1 MWKYISKIE
10 GRTASKGVGEQG
22 TEKNIWASKRRL
34 KNFLRGL
41 INYTPKKFLLGL

>member
-22 TEKNIWASKRRL
+22 TEKNIWASTMRL
-34 KNFLRGL
+34 KNLMRRL
-41 INYTPKKFLLGL
+41 INYTPKNFLLGL